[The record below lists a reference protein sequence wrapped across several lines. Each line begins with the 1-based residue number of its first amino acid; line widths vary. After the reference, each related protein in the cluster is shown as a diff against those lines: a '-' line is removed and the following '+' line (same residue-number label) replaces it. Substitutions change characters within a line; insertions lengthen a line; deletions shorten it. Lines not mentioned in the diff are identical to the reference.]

1 MYLQYNFQI
10 NILLQDSLQER
21 DLTKISLNLKEFQLS
36 RGSVGLDTLFA
47 EINCYLSSYH
57 LTGFVQDMM
66 KCYGTNKL
74 IPLQNAALIG
84 ITRAAKICFA
94 LFILIMSVVWY
105 NASFVSLL
113 N

>member
-1 MYLQYNFQI
+1 
-10 NILLQDSLQER
+10 
-21 DLTKISLNLKEFQLS
+21 
-36 RGSVGLDTLFA
+36 
-47 EINCYLSSYH
+47 
-57 LTGFVQDMM
+57 MM

>member
-1 MYLQYNFQI
+1 
-10 NILLQDSLQER
+10 
-21 DLTKISLNLKEFQLS
+21 
-36 RGSVGLDTLFA
+36 
-47 EINCYLSSYH
+47 
-57 LTGFVQDMM
+57 MM

-113 N
+113 NWKRSFYLAEENCQYPLKGKKGTFCYYQTPGLRKQVHFQIARGP